1 MTLSRLA
8 PIPTRRVVL
17 DEQHDPVALGQQ
29 LAADVNRRFLEHLRA
44 RGAPTSTNTNR
55 ASSLGDPCLRRGV
68 LRRTAG
74 EQARPIDDVGLAIFN
89 TGNLLEGP
97 IRRMIEDLGF
107 EIDRS
112 QRSFP
117 PNDHLVSGHID
128 GVIKHR
134 QLNVAY
140 ILEIKTLNGT
150 TWGQLNTY
158 ADIAEHSKSWVSKY
172 AAQGVIYAALN
183 EIYRWG
189 EEAPILGVLYILFNK
204 YTGQLKA
211 IPAPLDQDA
220 WRFAE
225 SLLDRAD
232 AINQHVED
240 RTLPDFI
247 DDAEECRG
255 CPFVGRA
262 CHPPIDMKGAEL
274 QVCDDVDVIAALET
288 LDSCEEAADRHKEAK
303 AYLFDKEKG
312 GRLRGAAL
320 CMVPFRD
327 GSGHWLI
334 RGKVSPSTTY
344 KVPPEIRDKYKKV
357 DPEGTYKPT
366 IERVVTKP
374 AEGG

>member
-1 MTLSRLA
+1 MTVSRLA
-8 PIPTRRVVL
+8 PIPTRRVVV
-17 DEQHDPVALGQQ
+17 DEQHDPVALGKE
-29 LAADVNRRFLEHLRA
+29 LADEVNRRFLEHIRN

-97 IRRMIEDLGF
+97 IRRMVEDLGF

-128 GVIKHR
+128 GVIRHR
-134 QLNVAY
+134 RMNACY

-150 TWGQLNTY
+150 TWGQLNSY
-158 ADIAEHSKSWVSKY
+158 KDIAEHAKSWVSKY
-172 AAQGVIYAALN
+172 AAQGIIYAALN

-189 EEAPILGVLYILFNK
+189 DDAPILGVLYVLFNK
-204 YTGQLKA
+204 WTGQLKA

-220 WRFAE
+220 WKFAE

-232 AINQHVED
+232 SINEHVKAG
-240 RTLPDFI
+240 TLPDFI
-247 DDAEECRG
+247 DDPEECRT

-274 QVCDDVDVIAALET
+274 TVCDDVDVIAALET
-288 LDSCEEAADRHKEAK
+288 MEDNKEASVQYK
-303 AYLFDKEKG
+303 EAEEYLFDKEKG
-312 GRLRGAAL
+312 GRLRGAEL
-320 CMVPFRD
+320 CIVPFRD

-334 RGKVSPSTTY
+334 RGKVTKSTSY
-344 KVPPEIRDKYKKV
+344 KVPEEIRNRYKHE
-357 DPEGTYKPT
+357 DPEGGYRKS
-366 IERVVTKP
+366 IERVVTRK
-374 AEGG
+374 EE